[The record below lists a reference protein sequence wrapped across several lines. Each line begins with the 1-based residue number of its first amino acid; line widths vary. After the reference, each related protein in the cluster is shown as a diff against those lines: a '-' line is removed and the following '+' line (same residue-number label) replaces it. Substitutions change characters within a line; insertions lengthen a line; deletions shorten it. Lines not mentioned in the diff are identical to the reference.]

1 MIMKEELITMKEE
14 QTLSDFAKDLDS
26 YKDRGIFTDDTTDI
40 YKVLSIID
48 KMPVYDKNILYLYSL
63 KGTYAA
69 TAKELGICT
78 SLAFRK
84 IRQIKKYIIEH
95 L

>member
-1 MIMKEELITMKEE
+1 MEEE
-14 QTLSDFAKDLDS
+14 QTLSDFTKDLDS
-26 YKDRGIFTDDTTDI
+26 YKDEGIFVDDTTTI
-40 YKVLSIID
+40 YKILSIVD
-48 KMPVYDKNILYLYSL
+48 KMPDYDKNILYLYSL

-78 SLAFRK
+78 TLAFRK
-84 IRQIKKYIIEH
+84 IKQIKKYIIEH

>member
-1 MIMKEELITMKEE
+1 MEDE
-14 QTLSDFAKDLDS
+14 QTLSEFTKDLDS
-26 YKDRGIFTDDTTDI
+26 YKDAGIFADDTTTI
-40 YKVLSIID
+40 YKVLSIVE

-84 IRQIKKYIIEH
+84 IKQIKKYIFCYFHTI
-95 L
+95 LL

>member
-1 MIMKEELITMKEE
+1 MMEDE
-14 QTLSDFAKDLDS
+14 QTLSEFTKDLDS
-26 YKDRGIFTDDTTDI
+26 YKDAGIFADDTTTI
-40 YKVLSIID
+40 YKVLSIVE

-84 IRQIKKYIIEH
+84 IKQIKKYIIENYNIEH

>member
-1 MIMKEELITMKEE
+1 MEDE
-14 QTLSDFAKDLDS
+14 QTLSEFTKDLDS
-26 YKDRGIFTDDTTDI
+26 YKDEGIFTDDTTTI
-40 YKVLSIID
+40 YKVLSIVE

-84 IRQIKKYIIEH
+84 IKQIKKYIIENYNIEH

>member
-1 MIMKEELITMKEE
+1 MMEEEE
-14 QTLSDFAKDLDS
+14 QSLSEFTKDLDS
-26 YKDRGIFTDDTTDI
+26 YKDEGIFADDTTKI
-40 YKVLSIID
+40 YKVLSIIE

-84 IRQIKKYIIEH
+84 IKQIKKYIIEH

>member
-1 MIMKEELITMKEE
+1 MEE
-14 QTLSDFAKDLDS
+14 QTLSEFTKDLDS
-26 YKDRGIFTDDTTDI
+26 YKDEGIFADDTTTI
-40 YKVLSIID
+40 YKVLSIVE

-84 IRQIKKYIIEH
+84 IKQIKKYIIENYNIEH

>member
-1 MIMKEELITMKEE
+1 MEDEH
-14 QTLSDFAKDLDS
+14 TLSEFTKDLDS
-26 YKDRGIFTDDTTDI
+26 YKDAGIFADDTTTI
-40 YKVLSIID
+40 YKVLSIIE

-69 TAKELGICT
+69 AAKELGICT

-84 IRQIKKYIIEH
+84 IKQIKKYILEH

>member
-1 MIMKEELITMKEE
+1 MEEE
-14 QTLSDFAKDLDS
+14 QTLSDFTKDLDS
-26 YKDRGIFTDDTTDI
+26 YKDAGIFADDTTTI
-40 YKVLSIID
+40 YKVLSIVE
-48 KMPVYDKNILYLYSL
+48 KLPVYDKNILYLYSL

-69 TAKELGICT
+69 TAQELGICT

-84 IRQIKKYIIEH
+84 IKQIKKYIIEH